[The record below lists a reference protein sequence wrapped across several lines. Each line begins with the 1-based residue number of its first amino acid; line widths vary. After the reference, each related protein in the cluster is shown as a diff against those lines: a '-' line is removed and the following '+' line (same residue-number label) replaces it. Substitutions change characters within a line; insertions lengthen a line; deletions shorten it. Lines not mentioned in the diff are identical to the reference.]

1 MTGINGVTLEKIKS
15 FGKLIADVRSKLDYT
30 SFGRFAKNNVLILCF
45 TEYAVNIIDGNDEYL
60 FSIKSDNENIEVQN
74 GASKDCRIVFDIKLI
89 VLDRILR
96 DEEYIRVKHYRLFK
110 YFFQYI
116 GSAKLLDEASL
127 INELRG
133 ERVALRRYKESELQ
147 QILLWYMDR
156 DLNRLAGFAYNEP
169 NISKVRSNMLSA
181 FGKDPMNLVI
191 EYLETGEAIGTIQL
205 YDINRYDGNCML
217 GIRIG
222 SKDYQGKG
230 LGTEAIMLLVNHA
243 FKDLNLKRV
252 SLKVYDYNEYA
263 IKCYLK
269 TGFEVEGHLRK
280 SAKVEGVYYDEVL
293 MSIINQE

>member
-1 MTGINGVTLEKIKS
+1 LLELSGVALEKVNS
-15 FGKLIADVRSKLDYT
+15 FGKLISDTRSRLDYT
-30 SFGRFAKNNVLILCF
+30 SFGRFIKNNVLIFCF
-45 TEYAVNIIDGNDEYL
+45 TEYALNIVDRNDEYI
-60 FSIKSDNENIEVQN
+60 FSIKSEDERIEVSY
-74 GASKDCRIVFDIKLI
+74 GATKDCRIVFDINLV
-89 VLDRILR
+89 VLDRILS
-96 DEEYIRVKHYRLFK
+96 EEDRIRQKQSRLFK
-110 YFFQYI
+110 YLFSYL

-133 ERVALRRYKESELQ
+133 ERVCLRQFKESEIQ

-156 DLNRLAGFAYNEP
+156 DLNKLAGFAYNEP
-169 NISKVRSNMLSA
+169 NLSKIRSNMLSS

-191 EYLETGEAIGTIQL
+191 EYIPTGEAIGTIQL

-222 SKDYQGKG
+222 VKEHQGKG
-230 LGTEAIMLLVNHA
+230 LGIEAIKLLVNHA

-252 SLKVYDYNEYA
+252 SLKVYEYNENA

-269 TGFEVEGHLRK
+269 TGFEIEGHLRK
-280 SAKVEGVYYDEVL
+280 SAKVEGIYYDEVL